1 MFLPTDALNV
11 RLSILWEFTCQ
22 IILNLIY
29 DKNKSYYEWIH
40 ASYFSLPVD
49 RHELYDAEHFLFML
63 FLLNRLIARQLAK
76 IHAIHAHNGWIPK
89 SNLWLKMGK
98 YFSLIPTGFADE
110 DINKR

>member
-1 MFLPTDALNV
+1 MGKTVGTP
-11 RLSILWEFTCQ
+11 
-22 IILNLIY
+22 
-29 DKNKSYYEWIH
+29 DKGDSE
-40 ASYFSLPVD
+40 D
-49 RHELYDAEHFLFML
+49 QLYCTERFCAVLF
-63 FLLNRLIARQLAK
+63 LNRLIARQLAK

>member
-1 MFLPTDALNV
+1 MAIDINFMMLNFSFLCSFV
-11 RLSILWEFTCQ
+11 S
-22 IILNLIY
+22 
-29 DKNKSYYEWIH
+29 
-40 ASYFSLPVD
+40 
-49 RHELYDAEHFLFML
+49 
-63 FLLNRLIARQLAK
+63 NRLIARQLAK